1 MPHRCPWASWLPSDP
16 MTALRPILVLGTS
29 AVLVSLLALPGCAGR
44 MAAGRIAQR
53 VAKGNQSDPA
63 AAEYRTLMDAHNAF
77 YAAINQVCAGDAAP
91 MAAVWSHENDVSD
104 FGPDGQ
110 MHLGWNA
117 VDAQFRKEAAMK
129 LGGTVACEGLRVV
142 EGSDYGVTTC
152 TEVGRGMMI
161 DGKPAELRFRST
173 NVFRKEGD
181 CWRMVHHHTDRSA
194 PMEAKR

>member
-1 MPHRCPWASWLPSDP
+1 

-194 PMEAKR
+194 LMEAKR